1 MGKIATEQEAAN
13 IGGLAGVE
21 EGQEKKSVIKSK
33 ALEYGC
39 KVYGDYQNTQ
49 CVQLSDLAKQKT
61 ICTVRAV
68 PNGRQVKID
77 CEFAVASELTVSCI
91 VNDNQDVDVVVKKG
105 NFTAVKAIGIT
116 VSRVMIIRLN
126 PIEDSTYIYSTIIA

>member
-13 IGGLAGVE
+13 IGGITSSCLKGVT
-21 EGQEKKSVIKSK
+21 KSK

-39 KVYGDYQNTQ
+39 KVYGSYQNNQ

-68 PNGRQVKID
+68 PNGRQVRID

-116 VSRVMIIRLN
+116 VSRVMIISLN
-126 PIEDSTYIYSTIIA
+126 PIEDSTYIYRTIIT

>member
-13 IGGLAGVE
+13 IGGLVGVE
-21 EGQEKKSVIKSK
+21 DGQENKSVIKSK

-39 KVYGDYQNTQ
+39 KVYGDYQSNQ

-61 ICTVRAV
+61 ICTVRAS
-68 PNGRQVKID
+68 PNGRQVRID

-105 NFTAVKAIGIT
+105 KFSAVKAIGIT
-116 VSRVMIIRLN
+116 VSRVVIISLN
-126 PIEDSTYIYSTIIA
+126 PIEDSTYIYSTIII